1 MKTRVMD
8 ADLIKYLPTMAE
20 LAYQD
25 MLYAIKTKKSS
36 CKFNIQR
43 F

>member
-20 LAYQD
+20 LAYRD
-25 MLYAIKTKKSS
+25 MIYAIKNKKGS
-36 CKFNIQR
+36 CRFNIQR